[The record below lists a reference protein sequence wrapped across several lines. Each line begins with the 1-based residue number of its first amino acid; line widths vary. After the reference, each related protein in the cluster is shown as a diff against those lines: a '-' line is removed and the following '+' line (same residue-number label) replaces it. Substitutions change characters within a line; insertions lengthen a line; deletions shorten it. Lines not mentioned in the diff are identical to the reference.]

1 MDAIETIE
9 SITVN
14 GKHLDTATSPISIN
28 CGNYTAK
35 GTPGYST
42 ADVPNKTGY
51 SINYKA
57 GDIFLSDGNGK
68 LYVSQG
74 SSYGKGYRSY
84 IEKNNDG
91 TAAAKSITMGTTT
104 SISFTELAPEA
115 IQAIR
120 ANGVYN
126 LNGQKVANT
135 TDGLPKGIYI
145 VNGQKTI
152 VK

>member
-1 MDAIETIE
+1 M
-9 SITVN
+9 SM
-14 GKHLDTATSPISIN
+14 
-28 CGNYTAK
+28 
-35 GTPGYST
+35 
-42 ADVPNKTGY
+42 TGVDD
-51 SINYKA
+51 
-57 GDIFLSDGNGK
+57 GD
-68 LYVSQG
+68 Q
-74 SSYGKGYRSY
+74 
-84 IEKNNDG
+84 
-91 TAAAKSITMGTTT
+91 GTTT